1 MVVGDTCPS
10 TALLICF
17 NLIVCQLDE
26 SINRLSL
33 ICKWCIFVKQGVE
46 SGSPGF
52 KFRAAWP
59 MWPLEM
65 LKVLFYATGVA
76 KQENTLVGNL
86 GRGRDNRGRKP
97 ICVKR

>member
-1 MVVGDTCPS
+1 MVVGATCPS

-33 ICKWCIFVKQGVE
+33 ICKWCVFVKQGVE

-52 KFRAAWP
+52 KFGAAWP
-59 MWPLEM
+59 MWPLET
-65 LKVLFYATGVA
+65 LKVLFHATGVA
-76 KQENTLVGNL
+76 KQGNALVGT
-86 GRGRDNRGRKP
+86 
-97 ICVKR
+97 